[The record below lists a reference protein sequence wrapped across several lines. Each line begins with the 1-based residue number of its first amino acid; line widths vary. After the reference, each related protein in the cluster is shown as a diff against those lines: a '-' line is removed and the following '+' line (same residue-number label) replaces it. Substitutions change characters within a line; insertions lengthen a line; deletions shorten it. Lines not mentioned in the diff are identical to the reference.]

1 MSSIVCPHCAAENR
15 GNAKFCSSCAKLM
28 VDLNTG
34 ELLPARKR
42 RRRRRIDVH
51 TPRTGLLRPASAALV
66 VGVLALGCAWWYVTE
81 DAARQTSALQAPGSF
96 KPHTPTASAALP
108 DAVSVLE
115 AAATP
120 PAPAPALAEFP
131 SYVPVASAP
140 STLAS
145 ASVAAV
151 AASNPSPAKPAPAPK
166 PKAKP
171 KEVKPQRPEPAPA
184 PRVAEASPPVAAADP
199 TPAPPPKPS
208 PEQACQGQAFL
219 ARAACMQSQCSAN
232 SSHPQCR
239 RMREQ
244 QDALRRGSGGG

>member
-66 VGVLALGCAWWYVTE
+66 VGVLALGCAWWYFTE
-81 DAARQTSALQAPGSF
+81 DAARQTSAQQATGSF
-96 KPHTPTASAALP
+96 QPHTPTASAALP
-108 DAVSVLE
+108 DAVSVRE

-120 PAPAPALAEFP
+120 PAPALAEFP
-131 SYVPVASAP
+131 SYVPVATAP
-140 STLAS
+140 PSLAS
-145 ASVAAV
+145 APVAAA
-151 AASNPSPAKPAPAPK
+151 AASHPSPVKPAPAPK

-171 KEVKPQRPEPAPA
+171 KEVKPQRPEPPPA
-184 PRVAEASPPVAAADP
+184 PRVAEAPPPVAAADP
-199 TPAPPPKPS
+199 TPAPPPRPS